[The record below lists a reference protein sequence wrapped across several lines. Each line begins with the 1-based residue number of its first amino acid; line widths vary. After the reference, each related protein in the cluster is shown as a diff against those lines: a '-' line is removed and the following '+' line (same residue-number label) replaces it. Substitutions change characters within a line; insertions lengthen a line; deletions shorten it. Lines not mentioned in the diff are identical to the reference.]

1 MRMLV
6 SVILCAVSLGSRPD
20 EQQVFVAHDLARYFH
35 LLSDVP
41 DSLRDLDN
49 ASKDAATEKLHHTS
63 PEHTD
68 VEHTFRGPSRKS
80 SSPSVLGGVSSGSD
94 LSLSARKARFL
105 LGPDELSS
113 QSDNDSQLSLDS
125 NTDR

>member
-1 MRMLV
+1 M
-6 SVILCAVSLGSRPD
+6 
-20 EQQVFVAHDLARYFH
+20 FVTHDLARYFH

-41 DSLRDLDN
+41 EPYRDN
-49 ASKDAATEKLHHTS
+49 ALKVAATEKLHLTS
-63 PEHTD
+63 PEHID
-68 VEHTFRGPSRKS
+68 IEHSFQGPPRKS

>member
-1 MRMLV
+1 M
-6 SVILCAVSLGSRPD
+6 
-20 EQQVFVAHDLARYFH
+20 FVAHDLARYFH
-35 LLSDVP
+35 LLSDAP
-41 DSLRDLDN
+41 EPRRDN
-49 ASKDAATEKLHHTS
+49 ASRDASTEKLHRTS
-63 PEHTD
+63 PEHTG

-125 NTDR
+125 DR

>member
-1 MRMLV
+1 MRILV
-6 SVILCAVSLGSRPD
+6 CVILCAVLLGSRTD
-20 EQQVFVAHDLARYFH
+20 EQRVFIAHDLARYFH
-35 LLSDVP
+35 VLSDVTE
-41 DSLRDLDN
+41 LHRDN
-49 ASKDAATEKLHHTS
+49 ALRDAATEKLRLTS
-63 PEHTD
+63 LEHTNI
-68 VEHTFRGPSRKS
+68 EHTFQGPSRKL

-125 NTDR
+125 HTDR